1 MARLYIIVLF
11 AFVIISQAQDY
22 KYFPKDRSEL
32 VALVRN
38 ESVNLGDIDTSK
50 ITDMSWLFAVMSEK
64 SCTYIK
70 ENIAQWIDL
79 KNCID
84 SAGSRK
90 DFKGIDLWDTSSVE
104 TMEGMFA
111 WQENFNEN
119 INAWNVWRVV
129 NMSFMFSGTV
139 IFNQPLDKWNVANV
153 RDIRSMFVES
163 NSFNQNLDS
172 WQISDN
178 VLMRWAFSQSLMWD
192 NDVGDGKSLP
202 KWYKDNE

>member
-11 AFVIISQAQDY
+11 AFAIISQAQDY

-32 VALVRN
+32 IALVRD
-38 ESVNLGDIDTSK
+38 ERVKLGDINTSK
-50 ITDMSWLFAVMSEK
+50 IVDMSWLFAVMSQK
-64 SCTYIK
+64 SCAYIK
-70 ENIAQWIDL
+70 ENIAQWINL

-84 SAGSRK
+84 SADNRK
-90 DFKGIDLWDTSSVE
+90 DFSGIDSWDTSSVE

-119 INAWNVWRVV
+119 INALNVSRVA
-129 NMSFMFSGTV
+129 NMSFMFAGAM
-139 IFNQPLDKWNVANV
+139 FNQPLDKWNVANV
-153 RDIRSMFVES
+153 RDIRSMFVEA
-163 NSFNQNLDS
+163 NAFNQNLDS

-178 VLMRWAFSQSLMWD
+178 VLMRWAFSQSLMWE
-192 NDVGDGKSLP
+192 NYMSGDKKSLP

>member
-11 AFVIISQAQDY
+11 AFTIISQAQDY

-32 VALVRN
+32 IVLVRN
-38 ESVNLGDIDTSK
+38 ESVSLAEIDTRK
-50 ITDMSWLFAVMSEK
+50 VVDMSWLFATMSKK

-84 SAGSRK
+84 SAGNRK
-90 DFKGIDLWDTSSVE
+90 NFSGIDSWDTSSVE

-119 INAWNVWRVV
+119 INAWNVSRVA
-129 NMSFMFSGTV
+129 NMSFMFAGTM
-139 IFNQPLDKWNVANV
+139 FNQPLDKWNVANV
-153 RDIRSMFVES
+153 RDIRSMFAEA
-163 NSFNQNLDS
+163 NTFNQNLDS
-172 WQISDN
+172 WQIGDN
-178 VLMRWAFSQSLMWD
+178 VLMRWAFSQSLMWE
-192 NDVGDGKSLP
+192 NYMSGDKKSLP